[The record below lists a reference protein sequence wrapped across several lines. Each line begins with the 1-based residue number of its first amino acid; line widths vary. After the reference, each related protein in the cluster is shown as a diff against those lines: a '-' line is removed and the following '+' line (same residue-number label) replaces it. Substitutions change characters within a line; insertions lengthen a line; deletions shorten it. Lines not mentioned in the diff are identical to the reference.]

1 MHLSLCIRLSGS
13 HGERRSA
20 HPTPPEPLDPEA
32 GKEELLSALL
42 ATDLV
47 GRTDQTRQSPNR
59 RTFPVEAAVLL
70 HEPSAAPT
78 AASSFCAW
86 VCAVTGANALPPC
99 SCALPRSPFQ
109 LWRSLP
115 TTKKIL
121 RPSPGNRANPA
132 SNQTYFQRSNDVFG
146 LNALGR

>member
-42 ATDLV
+42 APDLV

-70 HEPSAAPT
+70 HEPAPQT
-78 AASSFCAW
+78 IADIVVERRKELARSGKETVEVAQPRHDIL
-86 VCAVTGANALPPC
+86 VRVETHKRHAR
-99 SCALPRSPFQ
+99 RSPR
-109 LWRSLP
+109 RSVP
-115 TTKKIL
+115 ED
-121 RPSPGNRANPA
+121 A
-132 SNQTYFQRSNDVFG
+132 
-146 LNALGR
+146 